1 MNGFCRTTLEDRFVG
16 HTDPMDKEQAAAWIA
31 GYERAWRS
39 PGTDMLAEVFT
50 PDATYLQGPFDAP
63 LVGLPAIAGMWDEE
77 RTGPDEAFEMSS
89 EIIAVDGDTAVA
101 RVEITYGEPD
111 HEEFCDLW
119 IIRFAEDGRCRS
131 FEEWWFS
138 PDGPS

>member
-1 MNGFCRTTLEDRFVG
+1 ME
-16 HTDPMDKEQAAAWIA
+16 KEQVAAWIA

-39 PGTDMLAEVFT
+39 PGTETLAEVFT

-63 LVGLPAIAGMWDEE
+63 LVGLPAIAVMWDEE
-77 RTGPDEAFEMSS
+77 RTGPDEAFEMTS
-89 EIIAVDGDTAVA
+89 EIIAVDGDTAVV
-101 RVEITYGEPD
+101 RVEVTYGEPD

-119 IIRFAEDGRCRS
+119 IIRFADDGRCRS

-138 PDGPS
+138 PEGPA

>member
-1 MNGFCRTTLEDRFVG
+1 MISGGDSAMMSPVVRISA
-16 HTDPMDKEQAAAWIA
+16 P
-31 GYERAWRS
+31 RS
-39 PGTDMLAEVFT
+39 NAFTNAEK
-50 PDATYLQGPFDAP
+50 AR

-101 RVEITYGEPD
+101 RVEVTYGEPD

-138 PDGPS
+138 PDGPA